1 MDELR
6 GNWLRIPR
14 FWGPEPSTW
23 LATETMEDIFMDSRI
38 GKNTAA
44 TAAKPLHKAL
54 LRWIGRILAGISLLF
69 SIILLLL
76 GVFIPSLPFLGVIG
90 TLLESF
96 FSLHLLIAGL
106 ICGLLAYVGLRL
118 GGKRVA
124 IVGLSLALINVI
136 GFCIPLAALIYTAR
150 VYHTNISWS
159 QHLTGGT
166 RNEEPAWTQFYNDR
180 GYVVLDVDYRLATAT
195 YHTWDKAAPD
205 IATAIVWIGNHA
217 ADYHVDMSKLIIA
230 GASAGGGLALQVAYG
245 IQDGTLKA
253 YEPDLL
259 AQAKA
264 VVAIFPAQD
273 MTAIWNSTTSF
284 LGIDNHQVG
293 EEYIGGSPQAYP
305 QAYATVDVSHHITRH
320 SPPTIVI
327 AGQHD
332 HAIPYES
339 QVQFVDDLTKMGVP
353 HEFISIPFNDHFFV
367 FRPGGISSQI
377 AFQGVGQFLDT
388 YAK

>member
-118 GGKRVA
+118 GGKRVV

-136 GFCIPLAALIYTAR
+136 GFCIPLSTLIYTA
-150 VYHTNISWS
+150 
-159 QHLTGGT
+159 
-166 RNEEPAWTQFYNDR
+166 
-180 GYVVLDVDYRLATAT
+180 
-195 YHTWDKAAPD
+195 
-205 IATAIVWIGNHA
+205 
-217 ADYHVDMSKLIIA
+217 
-230 GASAGGGLALQVAYG
+230 
-245 IQDGTLKA
+245 
-253 YEPDLL
+253 
-259 AQAKA
+259 
-264 VVAIFPAQD
+264 
-273 MTAIWNSTTSF
+273 
-284 LGIDNHQVG
+284 
-293 EEYIGGSPQAYP
+293 
-305 QAYATVDVSHHITRH
+305 
-320 SPPTIVI
+320 
-327 AGQHD
+327 
-332 HAIPYES
+332 
-339 QVQFVDDLTKMGVP
+339 GV
-353 HEFISIPFNDHFFV
+353 N
-367 FRPGGISSQI
+367 
-377 AFQGVGQFLDT
+377 T
-388 YAK
+388 